1 MFNVHL
7 ILHALRLPVHLLIHS
22 NSTCSAFDDDEADL
36 IDSGG
41 AMEQQQQEQRDRTTK
56 LSNKLKVKTLQ
67 AVKIVGD
74 VVNPNK

>member
-1 MFNVHL
+1 MFTCSTYSNK
-7 ILHALRLPVHLLIHS
+7 IL
-22 NSTCSAFDDDEADL
+22 NSTYSAFDDDEADL
-36 IDSGG
+36 IESSG
-41 AMEQQQQEQRDRTTK
+41 AVEQEQQQHDRTTK